1 MQCMTTIPGKR
12 PINRFTKIYQ
22 GSFGQ
27 FKTSDSFPTQF
38 LLTSL
43 TVSNFDDLTTA
54 SEVMDLENYQFDELI
69 QRDIDPE
76 RVRDIA
82 NRYLS
87 KGKNRPIFFPPLI
100 VCVALMEAGE
110 ATRIKPQYESVAYEK
125 VEEDGQEY
133 LVCVFDND
141 GFRVRLP
148 VADVEHSDR
157 LVLWGESASQAP
169 DRYYAYASEL
179 ALNPARAKL
188 VVLDGQHRLEA
199 LRLLTKSQE
208 GREIVASV
216 ELPVCIVW
224 PPGARV
230 GGSENITV
238 DFRDL
243 FITINSEPRRV
254 SGHFLILLDDKR
266 HSAMA
271 VRELA
276 DAWKSESQGW
286 RRLHLLEWNTRD
298 DERTARRT
306 RGFSITTIS
315 VVSEV
320 LRAYLFEPAA
330 LASKLLEL
338 DSVEDKLA
346 SADPDFNPNGV
357 SDHRRNQAVSEIM
370 RERLRSTIVPALSI
384 LLRELPPYAV
394 QEVRLGQAFARLKEQ
409 VDNRNLAFTS
419 LSKHLDRFTYEY
431 DGDLN
436 GAVQGAYA
444 DFRAWSKV
452 SSDQDVFFLSIFQQG
467 MLRMWLRIGALR
479 NINAIESARITT
491 RALGAFVASAASGR
505 TVYLSPDLSYCQRTL
520 WRRDKV
526 NIGSDWARLAW
537 SDVLIATMVRKD
549 VRDAAVSELNGEK
562 KLEVAQDLETMGIT
576 SARRYA
582 ARLWEET
589 LRETRNNL
597 GDHFGEEEAG
607 RLREL
612 RKHDLQAFEAVI
624 VTNSK
629 GRFKVAMQMF
639 SNMLQRREDELYE
652 PA

>member
-1 MQCMTTIPGKR
+1 MTTIPGKR

-43 TVSNFDDLTTA
+43 TVNNFDDLTTA
-54 SEVMDLENYQFDELI
+54 SEVMDLEDYQFDELI

-82 NRYLS
+82 NRYLAR
-87 KGKNRPIFFPPLI
+87 GKDRPIFFPPLI

-110 ATRIKPQYESVAYEK
+110 ANRIKPQYDSVACDN

-133 LVCVFDND
+133 LVSVFDTD

-148 VADVEHSDR
+148 VADAAHSDR
-157 LVLWGESASQAP
+157 SVLWGERENQTP
-169 DRYYAYASEL
+169 HRYYAYAGEL

-208 GREIVASV
+208 GREIVAPV

-224 PPGARV
+224 PPGAQV
-230 GGSENITV
+230 GRSENITV
-238 DFRDL
+238 DFREL
-243 FITINSEPRRV
+243 FITINSEPRKV

-276 DAWKSESQGW
+276 DAWKGESQGW

-320 LRAYLFEPAA
+320 LKAYLFEPTG

-338 DSVEDKLA
+338 RSVEAEFAL
-346 SADPDFNPNGV
+346 ADPNFNPDGV
-357 SDHRRNQAVSEIM
+357 SDQRRGPAVSQVM
-370 RERLRSTIVPALSI
+370 RERLRSTIVPALTR
-384 LLRELPPYAV
+384 LLRGLPPYAQ
-394 QEVRLGQAFARLKEQ
+394 QEARLGQAFARLKEQ
-409 VDNRNLAFTS
+409 RDNRNLAFTS
-419 LSKHLDRFTYEY
+419 LSNHLDRFTYEY
-431 DGDLN
+431 DGDAN
-436 GAVQGAYA
+436 GPVQGAYA
-444 DFRAWSKV
+444 DFRAWAKV
-452 SSDQDVFFLSIFQQG
+452 PSEQDVFFLSIFQQG
-467 MLRMWLRIGALR
+467 LLRMWLRVGALR
-479 NINAIESARITT
+479 NVSAIEAARITT
-491 RALGAFVASAASGR
+491 DALGAFVADIGPGR
-505 TVYLSPDLSYCQRTL
+505 TVYLSPDLPYCQRTL
-520 WRRDKV
+520 WRREKV

-549 VRDAAVSELNGEK
+549 VRDAAVAELDGEK
-562 KLEVAQDLETMGIT
+562 RVAVAQDLDTMGIT

-597 GDHFGEEEAG
+597 GEHFGEEEAG

-612 RKHDLQAFEAVI
+612 RKQDLQAFEAVI
-624 VTNSK
+624 TTASK
-629 GRFKVAMQMF
+629 DRFKVALQMF

>member
-1 MQCMTTIPGKR
+1 MTTIPGKR

-27 FKTSDSFPTQF
+27 FKTSESFPTQF

-43 TVSNFDDLTTA
+43 TVNNFDDLTTA

-82 NRYLS
+82 NRYLA
-87 KGKNRPIFFPPLI
+87 KGKDRPIFFPPLI
-100 VCVALMEAGE
+100 VCVALMEEGE
-110 ATRIKPQYESVAYEK
+110 ATRIKPQYQSVSYER
-125 VEEDGQEY
+125 VDEGGQEY
-133 LVCVFDND
+133 LVNVFDID

-157 LVLWGESASQAP
+157 QVLWAEDGNLRP
-169 DRYYAYASEL
+169 HRYYAYASEL

-208 GREIVASV
+208 GREIVAPV

-224 PPGARV
+224 PPGAQV

-238 DFRDL
+238 DFREL
-243 FITINSEPRRV
+243 FVRINSEPRRV

-276 DAWKSESQGW
+276 DAWKSEAHGW

-298 DERTARRT
+298 DERTSRRT

-320 LRAYLFEPAA
+320 LKTYLFEPTG
-330 LASKLLEL
+330 LAPKIL
-338 DSVEDKLA
+338 DLSSVEDEFL
-346 SADPDFNPNGV
+346 SVDPHFNPHGV
-357 SDHRRNQAVSEIM
+357 SDLRRSPGVSEIM
-370 RERLRSTIVPALSI
+370 REKMRTTIVPALTI
-384 LLRELPPYAV
+384 LLRRLPPYAQ
-394 QEVRLGQAFARLKEQ
+394 QETRLGQAFARLKQET
-409 VDNRNLAFTS
+409 DGRNLAFTS
-419 LSKHLDRFTYEY
+419 LAKHLDRFIYEY
-431 DGDLN
+431 DGDAN
-436 GAVQGAYA
+436 GSVQGAYA
-444 DFRAWSKV
+444 DFRAWAKV
-452 SSDQDVFFLSIFQQG
+452 PTEHDVFFLSIFQQG
-467 MLRMWLRIGALR
+467 LLRMWLRISALR
-479 NINAIESARITT
+479 NVSAVEAARITT
-491 RALGAFVASAASGR
+491 GAVGAFVADTGSGR
-505 TVYLSPDLSYCQRTL
+505 TVYLSPDLPYCQRTL
-520 WRRDKV
+520 WRREKV

-549 VRDAAVSELNGEK
+549 VRDAAIAELEGEK
-562 KLEVAQDLETMGIT
+562 RVVVAQELETMGIT

-597 GDHFGEEEAG
+597 GEHFGEEEAG

-612 RKHDLQAFEAVI
+612 RKQDLQNFEAVI
-624 VTNSK
+624 TAASK
-629 GRFKVAMQMF
+629 DRFKVAMQMF

>member
-1 MQCMTTIPGKR
+1 MTKIPGKR

-43 TVSNFDDLTTA
+43 TVKNFDDLTTA

-82 NRYLS
+82 NRYLA
-87 KGKNRPIFFPPLI
+87 KGKDRPIFFPPLI

-110 ATRIKPQYESVAYEK
+110 ATRIKPQYDSVASEK

-133 LVCVFDND
+133 LVSVFDTD

-148 VADVEHSDR
+148 VADAAHSDR
-157 LVLWGESASQAP
+157 SVLWGEYGNQTP
-169 DRYYAYASEL
+169 HRYYAYAGEL

-208 GREIVASV
+208 GREIVAPV

-224 PPGARV
+224 PPGAQV
-230 GGSENITV
+230 GRSENITV

-276 DAWKSESQGW
+276 DAWKGESQVW

-320 LRAYLFEPAA
+320 LKAYLFEPTG
-330 LASKLLEL
+330 LASKLLDL
-338 DSVEDKLA
+338 RSVEAELA
-346 SADPDFNPNGV
+346 LADPNFNPDGV
-357 SDHRRNQAVSEIM
+357 SDQRRGPAVSEVM
-370 RERLRSTIVPALSI
+370 RERLRSTIVPALTV
-384 LLRELPPYAV
+384 LLRGLPPYEQ
-394 QEVRLGQAFARLKEQ
+394 QEARLGQAFARLKQQTE
-409 VDNRNLAFTS
+409 NRNLAFTS
-419 LSKHLDRFTYEY
+419 LSNHLDRFTYEY
-431 DGDLN
+431 DGDAN
-436 GAVQGAYA
+436 GPVQGAYA
-444 DFRAWSKV
+444 DFRAWAKV
-452 SSDQDVFFLSIFQQG
+452 PSEQDVFFLSIFQQG
-467 MLRMWLRIGALR
+467 LLRMWLRIGALR
-479 NINAIESARITT
+479 NVSAIEAARITT
-491 RALGAFVASAASGR
+491 NALGAFVADTGSGR
-505 TVYLSPDLSYCQRTL
+505 TVYLSPDLPYCQRTL
-520 WRRDKV
+520 WRREKV

-549 VRDAAVSELNGEK
+549 VRDAAVAELDSAKRGA
-562 KLEVAQDLETMGIT
+562 VAQDLESMGIT

-597 GDHFGEEEAG
+597 GEHFGEEEAG

-612 RKHDLQAFEAVI
+612 RKQDLQAFEAVI
-624 VTNSK
+624 TTASK
-629 GRFKVAMQMF
+629 DRFKVAMQMF